1 MSLSVDALQFES
13 AAPKS
18 EATVSPPVE
27 DALVKLMKLEVSV
40 LEERDVAVVVAKN
53 VLPDTVRA
61 EVEALER
68 VVFPV
73 TLSVEEK
80 IPVVPVIAPK
90 DATVE

>member
-61 EVEALER
+61 EVS

>member
-1 MSLSVDALQFES
+1 MSLSVDALHVES
-13 AAPKS
+13 DAPKRFP
-18 EATVSPPVE
+18 TVSPPVE

-40 LEERDVAVVVAKN
+40 LEERDVAVVVAKK
-53 VLPDTVRA
+53 VLPDTVSA
-61 EVEALER
+61 DVEALVS

-80 IPVVPVIAPK
+80 IPVVPVIAPR

>member
-1 MSLSVDALQFES
+1 MSD
-13 AAPKS
+13 APKRFP
-18 EATVSPPVE
+18 TVSPPVE